1 MPASWLLVLLALPA
15 LAVVFIVIGLPLVF
29 SFGMSLHRLNV
40 LTQRWV
46 FVGLENYIEILPGNE
61 FLSAF
66 GRTAYFAVVTVLGGL
81 IVGMG
86 MALVLNAR
94 FAGRGIL
101 RSVVLIP
108 WAMSPV
114 AVGILWN
121 WIFNGDYGPLNALL
135 LDVHIIQRPIHW
147 FGNGWVAFN
156 AVALVQIWNQAP
168 LTCLLLLAG
177 LQSMPENLHRAARI
191 DGAGAVQRFLNIT
204 LPWLRPMMLLVLILT
219 TINAIMAFDL
229 FWVMT
234 RGGPGSATTVF
245 SWMGYAYAFQFFQFG
260 QGAAIL
266 YVLTIVCLILAAF
279 YLLLL
284 FPKAAARRQ
293 EGAAEARE
301 RLAETLLIRTD
312 EHAAMARGKLM
323 AIPARRHR
331 AWLGVR
337 ARRLLARAVWVAVC
351 ALIVLWSVGPFV
363 WLMVMSFT
371 PSVQLVR
378 SPPSLVPH
386 TVTFENYRSVLF
398 PSGIGASSVQAK
410 RVPYAIWNSVVVA
423 FWVTIINVGLGSLAG
438 YAFAN
443 GGRSRFLR
451 GSLWA
456 LMLTR
461 MTPSLTLI
469 LPFFIVFRFV
479 DLIDTRLALVI
490 AYCSLILPLS
500 TWIMRG
506 YFEGMPPTLE
516 RAAMVDGCSRLGAII
531 RIVLPVA
538 RPGLFA
544 TAIFSFLVSW
554 NEFIFALIL
563 TETPKSQTIP
573 VTIAGFL
580 AQLRFYDYGP
590 MFAASVLAIL
600 PPVLVTLCFQRYL
613 VSGMLSGSLKG

>member
-1 MPASWLLVLLALPA
+1 
-15 LAVVFIVIGLPLVF
+15 
-29 SFGMSLHRLNV
+29 
-40 LTQRWV
+40 
-46 FVGLENYIEILPGNE
+46 
-61 FLSAF
+61 
-66 GRTAYFAVVTVLGGL
+66 
-81 IVGMG
+81 
-86 MALVLNAR
+86 
-94 FAGRGIL
+94 
-101 RSVVLIP
+101 
-108 WAMSPV
+108 
-114 AVGILWN
+114 
-121 WIFNGDYGPLNALL
+121 
-135 LDVHIIQRPIHW
+135 
-147 FGNGWVAFN
+147 
-156 AVALVQIWNQAP
+156 
-168 LTCLLLLAG
+168 
-177 LQSMPENLHRAARI
+177 
-191 DGAGAVQRFLNIT
+191 
-204 LPWLRPMMLLVLILT
+204 
-219 TINAIMAFDL
+219 
-229 FWVMT
+229 
-234 RGGPGSATTVF
+234 
-245 SWMGYAYAFQFFQFG
+245 
-260 QGAAIL
+260 
-266 YVLTIVCLILAAF
+266 
-279 YLLLL
+279 
-284 FPKAAARRQ
+284 
-293 EGAAEARE
+293 
-301 RLAETLLIRTD
+301 
-312 EHAAMARGKLM
+312 
-323 AIPARRHR
+323 
-331 AWLGVR
+331 
-337 ARRLLARAVWVAVC
+337 
-351 ALIVLWSVGPFV
+351 
-363 WLMVMSFT
+363 MSFT

-386 TVTFENYRSVLF
+386 TVTFENYRSVLL